1 MDRPIEYILRTR
13 GERPAASLEA
23 VSVREAEKAQ
33 RFHSSFP
40 GYQFTPLVKLN
51 HLAQRLGVGRVYVK
65 DESYRFGLNAF
76 KVLGGGYAI
85 GSYLAQRLGKD
96 ISEVSYQSLTDED
109 TRKHLGDVTFVTAT
123 DGNHGRGVAWMANK
137 LRQRAVVYMPKGSAK
152 ERLDN
157 ILKEN
162 ADASITDLNYDG
174 AVHLAEQHAKENG
187 WVLTQDTAWD
197 GYEVIPTWIM
207 QGYMTLG
214 VEILAQLKE
223 MGDEPPTHL
232 FLQAGVGSFAGAI
245 LGYFAAVY
253 GDKRPTAVV
262 VEPNEA
268 ACVFKSAK
276 LNDGKV
282 HFVTGDMPTIMAGL
296 ACGEPSTV
304 SYRILDAYADAFVSC
319 PDYVAANGMR
329 ILGNP
334 MTGDARVISG
344 ESGAVGAGLLHAI
357 MQNKDMA
364 ALRERLCLNASSRVL
379 LISTEGD
386 TDRENYR
393 RIVWEGAYP
402 GVWADC
408 AFK

>member
-1 MDRPIEYILRTR
+1 MHHFMDYIIRAR
-13 GERPAASLEA
+13 GEKPAACLDA
-23 VSVREAEKAQ
+23 VSAKEAEKAQ
-33 RFHSSFP
+33 RFHGSFP
-40 GYQFTPLVKLN
+40 GYQFTPLVQLN
-51 HLAQRLGVGRVYVK
+51 HLARYLGVESVYVK

-85 GSYLAQRLGKD
+85 GNYLAQRLGKNID
-96 ISEVSYQSLTDED
+96 EVSYAFLTGED
-109 TRKHLGDVTFVTAT
+109 TRKRLGDVTFVTAT

-137 LRQRAVVYMPKGSAK
+137 LRQHAVVYMPKGSSK

-162 ADASITDLNYDG
+162 ADASITDMNYDG
-174 AVHLAEQHAKENG
+174 AVHLAERHAKENG

-214 VEILAQLKE
+214 YEILEQLKE
-223 MGDEPPTHL
+223 MDDKPPTHL
-232 FLQAGVGSFAGAI
+232 ILQAGVGSFASAI
-245 LGYFAAVY
+245 LGYFASVY
-253 GDKRPTAVV
+253 GDKRPITLI

-276 LNDGKV
+276 LDDDRV

-304 SYRILDAYADAFVSC
+304 SYRILNAYADAFVSC
-319 PDYVAANGMR
+319 PDFVAANGMR
-329 ILGNP
+329 ILASPLGSDP
-334 MTGDARVISG
+334 RVISG
-344 ESGAVGAGLLHAI
+344 ESGAVSAGLLYAI
-357 MQNKDMA
+357 MKSQGLDAFRKQ
-364 ALRERLCLNASSRVL
+364 LRLDASSRVL

-386 TDRENYR
+386 TDRESYR
-393 RIVWEGAYP
+393 RIVWKGEHHGE
-402 GVWADC
+402 
-408 AFK
+408 

>member
-1 MDRPIEYILRTR
+1 MNRQIEYILRTR
-13 GERPAASLEA
+13 GEKPAASLDA

-40 GYQFTPLVKLN
+40 GYCYTPLVRLN
-51 HLAQRLGVGRVYVK
+51 NLARFLGLGSVHVK

-85 GSYLAQRLGKD
+85 GHYLAQRLGKGIED
-96 ISEVSYQSLTDED
+96 VSYQALTDEAA
-109 TRKHLGDVTFVTAT
+109 RQRLGDVTFVTAT

-137 LRQRAVVYMPKGSAK
+137 LRQHAVVYMPKGSAK

-162 ADASITDLNYDG
+162 ADASITDMNYDG
-174 AVHLAEQHAKENG
+174 AVHLAEQRAKENG

-232 FLQAGVGSFAGAI
+232 FLQAGVGSFASAI
-245 LGYFAAVY
+245 LGYFASIY
-253 GDKRPTAVV
+253 GDKRPITIV

-268 ACVFKSAK
+268 ACVFQSAK
-276 LNDGKV
+276 MDDGRV

-319 PDYVAANGMR
+319 PDCVAANGMR

-334 MTGDARVISG
+334 MADDARVISG
-344 ESGAVGAGLLHAI
+344 ESGAVSAGLLYAI
-357 MQNKDMA
+357 MRSERLA
-364 ALRERLCLNASSRVL
+364 SFRERLGLNVSSRVL

-393 RIVWEGAYP
+393 RIVWEGAWP
-402 GVWADC
+402 GV
-408 AFK
+408 